1 MQLLQ
6 HGQFLSPARTANQE
20 HVVLS
25 YSVPV
30 RVKEMCVEIVKL
42 TNVTTQYILSDII
55 FHDKYSG
62 KCSVFAD
69 ICIPAAADRFA
80 Y

>member
-6 HGQFLSPARTANQE
+6 HGQFLSPGRTANQE

-42 TNVTTQYILSDII
+42 TNVTTQYILSDLI

-62 KCSVFAD
+62 KFNFLHICS
-69 ICIPAAADRFA
+69 
-80 Y
+80 